1 MKTKLPALYVIFI
14 VSLFILVV
22 KLLMP
27 SNVYVVV
34 VGTTLKVYEI
44 PQVYTL
50 RDVLIIMTSSAIS
63 SATGVLIY
71 TWSLKGQTREK
82 TMPSRKVS
90 IEQLRGLEKDVY
102 KLLVD
107 KGGSIYQSDILR
119 VLNIPKS
126 TLSVVLSRLEAKG
139 VIERR
144 RVGLRNIVK
153 LKTQ

>member
-1 MKTKLPALYVIFI
+1 MKIKLLALYAIFI

-34 VGTTLKVYEI
+34 VGTTLKVYEV

-71 TWSLKGQTREK
+71 TWSLKGQTQEK
-82 TMPSRKVS
+82 TASSRKVS

-107 KGGSIYQSDILR
+107 KGGSMYQSDILR
-119 VLNIPKS
+119 ILNIPKS
-126 TLSVVLSRLEAKG
+126 TLSVVLYRLEAKG

>member
-1 MKTKLPALYVIFI
+1 MKIKLLALYAIFI

-34 VGTTLKVYEI
+34 VGTTLKVYEV

-71 TWSLKGQTREK
+71 TWSLKGQTQEK
-82 TMPSRKVS
+82 TASSRKVS

-107 KGGSIYQSDILR
+107 KGGSMYQSDILR
-119 VLNIPKS
+119 ILNIPKS